1 MRRAGNAELKRRKK
15 QMLKFE
21 KADKQ
26 EVTKCSK
33 AEKDVKPD
41 TGTED
46 RGSSDEIY
54 SG

>member
-1 MRRAGNAELKRRKK
+1 MR
-15 QMLKFE
+15 KFE

-33 AEKDVKPD
+33 AEKVKTD

-46 RGSSDEIY
+46 RGPADEVY
-54 SG
+54 SGQTGKNRREDTY